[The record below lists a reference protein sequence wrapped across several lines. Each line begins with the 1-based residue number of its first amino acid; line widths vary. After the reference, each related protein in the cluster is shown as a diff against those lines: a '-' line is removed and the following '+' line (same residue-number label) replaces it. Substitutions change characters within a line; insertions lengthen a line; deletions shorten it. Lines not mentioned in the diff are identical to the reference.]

1 VFPEAFLLYLMSDRF
16 KNTHGLMSRE
26 LMRRSHCL
34 LMHQQTMAAALLR
47 LALVSLATGFAAS
60 TAAGDVAFVTQAQA
74 SSNFVHG
81 PAAERRA
88 QPFRFTS
95 FQVTGV
101 VRNRLAATNVTM
113 TGDVQASM
121 REAVIMLTIPE
132 DAFISSL
139 FIFTGDIVHRATV
152 SAAKAAREE
161 YERAKQQ
168 GQTAAMA
175 ASTKSKAGKTITLVV
190 SVGAG
195 EEATISIGYEEWLTS
210 RRGQYEYNLAL
221 KPGPGGPLEPGL
233 VPKVLVDV
241 EITDIDGLQ
250 SVSVQKPAMSC
261 AFQTTSAV
269 DLTCG
274 MRGPNARRDAA
285 QIRFLTSNR
294 ASVILRPTLDDQQD
308 AEWGGVKA
316 GGMAL
321 DLIISIVPNSIVPGA
336 AGIVM
341 FDNEGFFAHVYRN
354 PALSVMPKTVVL
366 VLDTSGSMLTQP
378 CTGTGATP
386 PPPPGGAGSPGG
398 PAVGNCGRPGQ
409 PPCGAS
415 APPTPGGSWCDSRM
429 EQAKKAAN
437 SILDKLQAA
446 DEFAI
451 LGFDEHVNS
460 FFVPNIHDSARQDVH
475 VPPLLNSASKENV
488 EQAKQFVNKLQA
500 GGGTNI
506 YEALAIGLA
515 LASPA
520 SYDPRALMS
529 TPYLI
534 NFPPASS
541 IPKECKNLGYPG
553 SPKGTDKPL
562 DAAGCCR
569 LYSQMDC
576 ETGMGGISIPTG
588 ECLKSGGGSWSYDCR
603 GLNADG
609 GKHTGLAPP
618 PSLALS
624 RYCPHLYQP
633 PPLAQAVSKSNK
645 GSDTQKLPDR
655 APDLTWVR
663 ILQWVAFVS
672 GLSMIGIAT
681 TSSLICCG
689 QRPGQQVERAVE
701 LGVINSVSN
710 NNNTWVH
717 TAGANL
723 GNEAEEAD
731 EGGAALASLP
741 RTPQTQTPPGQ
752 AVEERGS
759 YYTGEGERGVA
770 ATSRPGDE
778 RPETQPPGAPLA
790 QAPAQ
795 EAQQVQQ
802 PARAATPHAALA
814 ETAAGAGDSVGTSA
828 GNGCTSPPVLQHNG
842 TPSAPDL
849 QHNATAPELEHR
861 GFMSGAVYDAEARAP
876 PATLGY
882 AHVVPQAVPV
892 ASIYVPPGSHLERG
906 IQVSQTMHAFP
917 EQVQVSQ
924 VGVAP
929 FFYKV
934 ALVQLVLGFFAFFL
948 GLSQIYFPGALVSS
962 VVAIAAACITLKW
975 CVCCNTTTET
985 AHVSCSRTMNGVTVV
1000 SSVCGFTSALIF
1012 FFIWMYVA
1020 RLNERGEDGGLS
1032 WSGPQQSN
1040 SLCKEL
1046 QQQLNSS
1053 KPGRARMVLLLTDGY
1068 PTHGEYQVALTLPF
1082 TRPWHFTSAATLPLP
1097 CRYPAAT
1104 LPHQCARLCQ
1114 TVNVRAAVREGGRTH
1129 SRSLARAAR

>member
-1 VFPEAFLLYLMSDRF
+1 M
-16 KNTHGLMSRE
+16 K
-26 LMRRSHCL
+26 
-34 LMHQQTMAAALLR
+34 HQQTLVAALLR

-60 TAAGDVAFVTQAQA
+60 TAAGDVAFVTQAQT

-88 QPFRFTS
+88 QPSRFSFRRFE
-95 FQVTGV
+95 VTGV

-168 GQTAAMA
+168 GQTAALA

-233 VPKVLVDV
+233 VPQVLVDV

-250 SVSVQKPAMSC
+250 SVNVQKPAMSC

-294 ASVILRPTLDDQQD
+294 ASVILRPTQDDQQD

-316 GGMAL
+316 RGMAL
-321 DLIISIVPNSIVPGA
+321 DLIISIVPNSGASVPGGDSHA

-398 PAVGNCGRPGQ
+398 PAGGNCGGPGQ

-415 APPTPGGSWCDSRM
+415 APPTAGGSWCDSRM
-429 EQAKKAAN
+429 EQAKKAAY
-437 SILDKLQAA
+437 SILDQLQAA

-451 LGFDEHVNS
+451 LGFDEDVNS
-460 FFVPNIHDSARQDVH
+460 FFVPNIHNSARQDVH
-475 VPPLLNSASKENV
+475 VPPLLNRASKENV

-520 SYDPRALMS
+520 SHDPRA
-529 TPYLI
+529 I
-534 NFPPASS
+534 PAQ
-541 IPKECKNLGYPG
+541 CKNLGYPG
-553 SPKGTDKPL
+553 SPKGKDMPL
-562 DAAGCCR
+562 DEAGCCR
-569 LYSQMDC
+569 LYSQIEC
-576 ETGMGGISIPTG
+576 ETGMGGISSPNG

-624 RYCPHLYQP
+624 RYCPHLYQLP
-633 PPLAQAVSKSNK
+633 ESGK
-645 GSDTQKLPDR
+645 GSDAQKPPDR
-655 APDLTWVR
+655 APDITWVR

-689 QRPGQQVERAVE
+689 QRPGQQVERALE
-701 LGVINSVSN
+701 LGLINSVSN

-731 EGGAALASLP
+731 EGGAALAP
-741 RTPQTQTPPGQ
+741 TPQTQTPPGQ

-759 YYTGEGERGVA
+759 YYTGTGEGGV
-770 ATSRPGDE
+770 
-778 RPETQPPGAPLA
+778 
-790 QAPAQ
+790 Q
-795 EAQQVQQ
+795 EAQQAQQ
-802 PARAATPHAALA
+802 AQHPARAATPHAPLA

-861 GFMSGAVYDAEARAP
+861 GTDVRGFISGAVYEAEARSP

-892 ASIYVPPGSHLERG
+892 ASIYVPPGSHLESG

-962 VVAIAAACITLKW
+962 IIAIVAACITLKW
-975 CVCCNTTTET
+975 CVCCNATTET
-985 AHVSCSRTMNGVTVV
+985 AHVNCSRTINGVAVL
-1000 SSVCGFTSALIF
+1000 SSVCGFASALLF
-1012 FFIWMYVA
+1012 FFIWMFVA
-1020 RLNERGEDGGLS
+1020 GNNERGEDGGWP
-1032 WSGPQQSN
+1032 WSGPQQAI
-1040 SLCKEL
+1040 LCQEL
-1046 QQQLNSS
+1046 QRQRLSS
-1053 KPGRARMVLLLTDGY
+1053 KPGRARIVLLLTDGY
-1068 PTHGEYQVALTLPF
+1068 PTHGEYQVVLTLPL
-1082 TRPWHFTSAATLPLP
+1082 TRPSRIPSHLPWHIPST
-1097 CRYPAAT
+1097 AT
-1104 LPHQCARLCQ
+1104 LPHRRPRSCQ
-1114 TVNVRAAVREGGRTH
+1114 TVNVRAGVREGGRTL
-1129 SRSLARAAR
+1129 SR